1 MHKRGKDTK
10 TEGSQVTIR
19 REKNDKKLT
28 KVDSIISFVP
38 MLVMISR

>member
-19 REKNDKKLT
+19 REKNDMKLT
-28 KVDSIISFVP
+28 KVDTVISFVP
-38 MLVMISR
+38 MLVMIPR